1 MGTNIRGTRIKLVC
15 PRYEWCFCRL
25 GPWNFKFLILFH
37 FSVVKSKSIAVT
49 SGSFHGPPYEKQHIA
64 SIEAV
69 QRTALRFVTGDCS
82 RYSSVTQMREALG
95 WETLECRRHL
105 ATATNFTSQ
114 STTSST
120 SPSLAP
126 SDLLILDTSPPTP
139 MPTSTP
145 SSLAQSL
152 YGTICLATTAVTA
165 TSAEAFQVCALLII
179 RTFCHPNW
187 PMKPYF

>member
-1 MGTNIRGTRIKLVC
+1 MGTNIRWTRIKLVC

-69 QRTALRFVTGDCS
+69 QRTALRFVTGDYS

-105 ATATNFTSQ
+105 ATATTFYKSINN
-114 STTSST
+114 
-120 SPSLAP
+120 
-126 SDLLILDTSPPTP
+126 LIYLPI
-139 MPTSTP
+139 P
-145 SSLAQSL
+145 SSVRPTDPRHVATNTNAYKYSFFPRTIPLRNDLPSYYSRHCYQSWSL
-152 YGTICLATTAVTA
+152 PSMCPAY
-165 TSAEAFQVCALLII
+165 
-179 RTFCHPNW
+179 H
-187 PMKPYF
+187 

>member
-15 PRYEWCFCRL
+15 PRYEWCFCGL

-69 QRTALRFVTGDCS
+69 QRTALRFVTGDYS

-95 WETLECRRHL
+95 WEPLECRRHL
-105 ATATNFTSQ
+105 ATATTFYKSINN
-114 STTSST
+114 
-120 SPSLAP
+120 
-126 SDLLILDTSPPTP
+126 LIYLPI
-139 MPTSTP
+139 P
-145 SSLAQSL
+145 SSVRPADPRHVATNTNAYKYSFFPRTIPLRNDLPSYYSRHCYQSWSL
-152 YGTICLATTAVTA
+152 PSMCPAY
-165 TSAEAFQVCALLII
+165 
-179 RTFCHPNW
+179 H
-187 PMKPYF
+187 